1 MSKTLSEVSIIY
13 TVAKLSASRIARKAI
28 HDLQQMTVTMSG
40 DDSGLKNTWDEICV
54 QIQQEESFFWDA
66 YDQTVYSIVDGH
78 ISELLE
84 HEREAIWLQTETGID
99 WSCDEPEAR
108 NGYPVV
114 DDDIVQYVTKEYVY
128 PEADRWSN
136 ARIRQYIERS
146 ERSD

>member
-66 YDQTVYSIVDGH
+66 
-78 ISELLE
+78 
-84 HEREAIWLQTETGID
+84 
-99 WSCDEPEAR
+99 
-108 NGYPVV
+108 
-114 DDDIVQYVTKEYVY
+114 
-128 PEADRWSN
+128 
-136 ARIRQYIERS
+136 
-146 ERSD
+146 